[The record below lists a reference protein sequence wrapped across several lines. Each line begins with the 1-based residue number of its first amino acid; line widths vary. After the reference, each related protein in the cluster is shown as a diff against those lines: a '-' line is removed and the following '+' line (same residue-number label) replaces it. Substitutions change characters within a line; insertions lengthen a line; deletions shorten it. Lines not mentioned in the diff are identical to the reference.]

1 MSLIPIYC
9 DICCEHIANAE
20 QDGLRLPLMGAM
32 FQPREAGFPHPIP
45 DEATWEFMRCPF
57 GPHRPFIEEHLI
69 QVGPATPGNRPVLDL
84 TADEVELETDEEQ
97 PESNEPD
104 MEPRQPQAQHTGE
117 RRPKR
122 RGRN

>member
-20 QDGLRLPLMGAM
+20 QDALRLPLMGAM

-57 GPHRPFIEEHLI
+57 GPHRPFIEEHLL

-84 TADEVELETDEEQ
+84 SANAEPMEPEEQ
-97 PESNEPD
+97 GGPEDAEAPL
-104 MEPRQPQAQHTGE
+104 QPQAKRG
-117 RRPKR
+117 KR
-122 RGRN
+122 RQRAKEN